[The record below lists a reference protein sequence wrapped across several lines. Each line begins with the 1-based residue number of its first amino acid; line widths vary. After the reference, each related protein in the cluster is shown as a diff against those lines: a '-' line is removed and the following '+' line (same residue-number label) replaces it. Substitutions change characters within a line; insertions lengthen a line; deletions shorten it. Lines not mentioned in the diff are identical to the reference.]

1 MERLKSLY
9 FKAMAIYDDYRSYVP
24 SFSSAALSFY
34 LIILLIPATT
44 IIAVVTSSLHISVE
58 ILEMAIKE
66 FIQPTYAD
74 MLLNTLKS
82 SSLNTVSL
90 LVLFWSIYAVS
101 RGVGNIYDISKKM
114 YSTDGDNE
122 SVISWY
128 IYVFKVT
135 LLLLA
140 TLITSIVL
148 LATGPISKIFNF
160 LYGIAVCRFV
170 LLYVIMVLFFMA
182 IYMIVPRERVTYHE
196 ALQGALVTSGGL
208 VILYIALNIYF
219 KYADLTSLYGPLT
232 SICVILFVFD
242 WASEIFYVG
251 MYLTHIAFLRRKNVK
266 WLEKILK
273 KENQKEMALTEKE
286 DQEEKAAEILRRTVE
301 DQEKTLQESLE
312 KKEKK

>member
-1 MERLKSLY
+1 MKDIY
-9 FKAMAIYDDYRSYVP
+9 TKAIAIYDDYRSYVP

-44 IIAVVTSSLHISVE
+44 IIAVVTSYLHVSVE

-66 FIQPTYAD
+66 FIQPAYAD
-74 MLLNTLKS
+74 MLLKTLKS
-82 SSLNTVSL
+82 SSLSTVSV
-90 LVLFWSIYAVS
+90 LVFFWSIYAVS

-114 YSTDGDNE
+114 YSSQDKNE
-122 SVISWY
+122 SVVSWY

-135 LLLLA
+135 ILLLA

-160 LYGIAVCRFV
+160 LYGIALCRFV
-170 LLYVIMVLFFMA
+170 LLYVFMVLFFMA
-182 IYMIVPRERVTYHE
+182 IYMIVPRERVTYYE
-196 ALQGALVTSGGL
+196 AMQGAMVTSGGL

-219 KYADLTSLYGPLT
+219 KYADFTSLYGPLT

-251 MYLTHIAFLRRKNVK
+251 MYLTHIAFLRRNNVK

-273 KENQKEMALTEKE
+273 TKDQEEMALTK
-286 DQEEKAAEILRRTVE
+286 EEKLEETARTVLRKSLKRISRKK
-301 DQEKTLQESLE
+301 QEGQE
-312 KKEKK
+312 KKEQK

>member
-1 MERLKSLY
+1 MKDIY
-9 FKAMAIYDDYRSYVP
+9 TKAMAIYDDYRSYVP

-44 IIAVVTSSLHISVE
+44 IIAVVTSYLHVSVE

-66 FIQPTYAD
+66 FIQPAYAD
-74 MLLNTLKS
+74 MLLKTLKS
-82 SSLNTVSL
+82 SSLSTVSV
-90 LVLFWSIYAVS
+90 LVFFWSIYAVS

-114 YSTDGDNE
+114 YSTQDSNE
-122 SVISWY
+122 SVVSWY
-128 IYVFKVT
+128 MYVFKVT
-135 LLLLA
+135 ILLLA

-160 LYGIAVCRFV
+160 LYGIALCRFV
-170 LLYVIMVLFFMA
+170 LLFVIMVLFFMA

-196 ALQGALVTSGGL
+196 AMQGALVTSGGL

-251 MYLTHIAFLRRKNVK
+251 MYLTHIAFLRRNNVK
-266 WLEKILK
+266 WLEKILERKNQEEIVLTREENLEETARTVLRKSLK
-273 KENQKEMALTEKE
+273 KISKRNQE
-286 DQEEKAAEILRRTVE
+286 DQ
-301 DQEKTLQESLE
+301 E

>member
-1 MERLKSLY
+1 MKDIY
-9 FKAMAIYDDYRSYVP
+9 TKAIAIYDDYRSYVP

-44 IIAVVTSSLHISVE
+44 IIAVVTSYLHVSVE

-66 FIQPTYAD
+66 FIQPAYAD
-74 MLLNTLKS
+74 MLLKTLKS
-82 SSLNTVSL
+82 SSLSTVSV
-90 LVLFWSIYAVS
+90 LVFFWSIYAVS

-114 YSTDGDNE
+114 YSSQDKNE
-122 SVISWY
+122 SVVSWY

-135 LLLLA
+135 ILLLA

-160 LYGIAVCRFV
+160 LYGIALCRFV
-170 LLYVIMVLFFMA
+170 LLYVFMVLFFMA
-182 IYMIVPRERVTYHE
+182 IYMIVPRERVTYYE
-196 ALQGALVTSGGL
+196 AMQGAMVTSGGL

-219 KYADLTSLYGPLT
+219 KYADFTSLYGPLT

-251 MYLTHIAFLRRKNVK
+251 MYLTHIAFLRRNNVK

-273 KENQKEMALTEKE
+273 TKDQEEMALTK
-286 DQEEKAAEILRRTVE
+286 EEKLEETARTVLRKSLKRISRKN
-301 DQEKTLQESLE
+301 QEGQE
-312 KKEKK
+312 KKEQK